1 MTTALPVQGDPERQ
15 RCAGQGANVTLASA
29 TATGV
34 QVCLVRADGAE
45 QAIPLTERDFGIW
58 HGYLPG
64 VQAGQRYGYRVHG
77 PMDPTAGLRFD
88 PTRRLID
95 PYARAIAEDVPGGP
109 VAVMVDETFDW
120 SGDQRPSI
128 PLADSIIYEVHVK
141 GFTQRHPDVPA
152 DLRGTY
158 AGLTHPAALEHLV
171 DLGVTAVELLPVHHH
186 VTEPA
191 VADRGLVDY
200 WGYNTLGFL
209 APHAG
214 YSARCRR
221 GEVGGQ
227 VAEFKEMV
235 RALHA
240 AGLEVILDV
249 VFNQTCEGGAD
260 GPTLSFRGIDNPN
273 YYRLDPSDRS
283 VYIDT
288 TGCGNSLNT
297 DSIIVLR
304 LIMDSLRTWVEQM
317 HVDGFRFDLATTLG
331 RQNGTFTR
339 TSPFFDLIAQDPVL
353 STVKL
358 IAEPWDVGQQDSY
371 DIGRFPALWSE
382 WNGAYRDTARDFW
395 RGTGNLLPRYATR
408 VTGSADL
415 YGQGLRR
422 PSASIN
428 FVTAHDGFTL
438 ADLVAYDHKHN
449 EANGEQNRDGTDAN
463 YSWNRGVEGPTDDA
477 QVIAARQQAQRTML
491 AALLTS
497 FGVPMLLG
505 GDELG
510 RTQQGNNNAYCQ
522 DNGISWF
529 DWGIIDAPLLDFTR
543 SLIRLRR
550 EHPVLR
556 RRGWLTGASAHEV
569 MWFTPAGAPMT
580 DADWG
585 FDQARAVTIVLD
597 G

>member
-1 MTTALPVQGDPERQ
+1 
-15 RCAGQGANVTLASA
+15 
-29 TATGV
+29 
-34 QVCLVRADGAE
+34 
-45 QAIPLTERDFGIW
+45 
-58 HGYLPG
+58 
-64 VQAGQRYGYRVHG
+64 
-77 PMDPTAGLRFD
+77 
-88 PTRRLID
+88 
-95 PYARAIAEDVPGGP
+95 
-109 VAVMVDETFDW
+109 
-120 SGDQRPSI
+120 
-128 PLADSIIYEVHVK
+128 
-141 GFTQRHPDVPA
+141 
-152 DLRGTY
+152 
-158 AGLTHPAALEHLV
+158 
-171 DLGVTAVELLPVHHH
+171 
-186 VTEPA
+186 
-191 VADRGLVDY
+191 
-200 WGYNTLGFL
+200 
-209 APHAG
+209 
-214 YSARCRR
+214 
-221 GEVGGQ
+221 
-227 VAEFKEMV
+227 
-235 RALHA
+235 
-240 AGLEVILDV
+240 
-249 VFNQTCEGGAD
+249 
-260 GPTLSFRGIDNPN
+260 
-273 YYRLDPSDRS
+273 
-283 VYIDT
+283 
-288 TGCGNSLNT
+288 
-297 DSIIVLR
+297 
-304 LIMDSLRTWVEQM
+304 M

-339 TSPFFDLIAQDPVL
+339 SSPFFDIIAQDPVL

-382 WNGAYRDTARDFW
+382 WNGAYRDTVRDFW

-463 YSWNRGVEGPTDDA
+463 YSWNRGVEGPTDDP

-529 DWGIIDAPLLDFTR
+529 DWGSIDAPLLDFTR

-569 MWFTPAGAPMT
+569 RWFTPAGAPMT

-597 G
+597 GRDDPDVAPDGTPMLDDDLMIWVNAWWEPIDFTVPVIDEFGASATWSMAVDTAMPRVDTGGPRVEAAAEHGDEPGGPRRAGDTVTVQGRSMAVLIGRRPSM